1 MLNLGTF
8 LCNTAPVKSV
18 KGGYQ
23 AGTASCSFSTLNLLR
38 HGHSKVLGFVCGR
51 NAAEFFHHARP
62 VFSGLEAG
70 RSRVAAFSPQ
80 ADAFETEKGYQ
91 VEVALPGM
99 KREEIKVD
107 FHQGRL
113 TISGERQF
121 KNEQNDRR
129 YHLVESAYGSFH
141 RSFQLPDTVEPRQIQ
156 AQFEDGVLHVMVP
169 KDEQKAMRH
178 QIQVQGAQSGG
189 QLTDRMGQ

>member
-1 MLNLGTF
+1 M
-8 LCNTAPVKSV
+8 AIQK
-18 KGGYQ
+18 YQ
-23 AGTASCSFSTLNLLR
+23 DSFADAMPQSFSTMLDR
-38 HGHSKVLGFVCGR
+38 
-51 NAAEFFHHARP
+51 FFQD
-62 VFSGLEAG
+62 SMAG
-70 RSRVAAFSPQ
+70 RGRAAAFSPQ

-169 KDEQKAMRH
+169 KDEQKTMRH

-189 QLTDRMGQ
+189 QLTDRMGQATDVKVQNGDEKRGNNAVEGALVY

>member
-1 MLNLGTF
+1 
-8 LCNTAPVKSV
+8 
-18 KGGYQ
+18 
-23 AGTASCSFSTLNLLR
+23 
-38 HGHSKVLGFVCGR
+38 
-51 NAAEFFHHARP
+51 
-62 VFSGLEAG
+62 
-70 RSRVAAFSPQ
+70 
-80 ADAFETEKGYQ
+80 
-91 VEVALPGM
+91 M

-129 YHLVESAYGSFH
+129 HHLVESAYGSFH